1 MSEPW
6 QLQMF
11 NKSLKKKQKFNA
23 LKSIIDIKQDDRC
36 IDICSGDNTGALSY
50 SLRQL
55 GGEWHTG
62 DLEPENQEVIQQ
74 LLKENVYLLDPGQL
88 EFEDNLF
95 DKLVTFDVLEHLEDE
110 KPFLEE
116 IKRVLKK
123 EGRAYFTVPNQSPKL
138 IGNKIKNLFGMR
150 PEKYGHKRPGYTK
163 KQLIDLLEQNGF
175 VVTKAITYA
184 KFYTEMVELLIN
196 LVYMLG
202 SRKKKKK
209 EDEKQS
215 IAPTSKEKLGGAYK
229 IYSKLFPIF
238 KLMSKLDKLLVL
250 SQGYNVIV
258 EAKQKEKVDI
268 AAPKLRKEKVLVTGG
283 GGFIG
288 SHLVEYLLAKGY
300 IVRTVDIHTENLS
313 HVWHNERLEVVEA
326 DYLKQDLIPEMV
338 KGMDMVFHVASAHL
352 SIAVSD
358 EYYKENNL
366 VATQKLLEE
375 CRRQGVGRFI
385 YCSTVGVMKDMGRKP
400 ADEQSPLEPGTIYEK
415 TKLMAEEYVRNYYQ
429 KTKYPIVVVRP
440 SFVYGPRC
448 PRTMKLFRQI
458 NKGRFFMVGNGSTY
472 RQSAYVSDMA
482 QGIWLASQKD
492 KAIGQV
498 YILSGDQKMTVRD
511 LVDGISELTGKRP
524 LPFSIPPF
532 IMYPASI
539 LVEFLFKIIGKEP
552 PFSRRSLLFFLNN
565 YLYDISKAKRDLDYN
580 PGIGLKE
587 GLKSTYDWIIEN
599 GILYK

>member
-11 NKSLKKKQKFNA
+11 NKSLKKRQKFNA
-23 LKSIIDIKQDDRC
+23 LKSIIEIEEDDRA

-50 SLRQL
+50 NLRQL
-55 GGEWHTG
+55 GGRWHTG
-62 DLEPENQEVIQQ
+62 DLEPENQEVIKD
-74 LLKENVYLLDPGQL
+74 LLKEEVYLLSPGSL
-88 EFEDNLF
+88 EFEDDYF

-110 KPFLEE
+110 KPFLGE

-123 EGRAYFTVPNQSPKL
+123 DGKAYFTVPNQSPRL

-163 KQLIDLLEQNGF
+163 EQLIGLLEENGF

-202 SRKKKKK
+202 SKKKKN
-209 EDEKQS
+209 EDQKQS

-250 SQGYNVIV
+250 SRGYNVIV
-258 EAKQKEKVDI
+258 EARQERKAEI
-268 AAPKLRKEKVLVTGG
+268 IPLRQRQEKVLVTGG

-288 SHLVEYLLAKGY
+288 SHLVQHLLSKGY
-300 IVRTVDIHTENLS
+300 TVRTVDIHTENLS
-313 HVWHNERLEVVEA
+313 HIEDNENLEVIQA
-326 DYLKQDLIPEMV
+326 DYLKQNLIPELV
-338 KGMDMVFHVASAHL
+338 KGMDIVFHVASAHL

-358 EYYKENNL
+358 AYYRENNL
-366 VATQKLLEE
+366 VATQKLLQE
-375 CRRQGVGRFI
+375 CQAQGTGRFV
-385 YCSTVGVMKDMGRKP
+385 YCSTVGVMKDMGREP
-400 ADEQSPLEPGTIYEK
+400 ADEESPLEPGTIYEK
-415 TKLMAEEYVRNYYQ
+415 TKLMAEEYVREFYRE
-429 KTKYPIVVVRP
+429 TGYPVVVVRP

-458 NKGRFFMVGNGSTY
+458 NKGRFFMVGDGSTY

-482 QGIWLASQKD
+482 EGIWLASQKD

-498 YILSGDQKMTVRD
+498 YILSGDQEITVAD
-511 LVDGISELTGKRP
+511 LVEGISRLTGKKP
-524 LPFSIPPF
+524 LPFRMPKAL
-532 IMYPASI
+532 MYPLAI
-539 LVEFLFKIIGKEP
+539 LVEFMFKIMRKEP

-565 YLYDISKAKRDLDYN
+565 YRYDISKAKNELGYEPEISLDQ
-580 PGIGLKE
+580 GLKI
-587 GLKSTYDWIIEN
+587 THDWIIDN